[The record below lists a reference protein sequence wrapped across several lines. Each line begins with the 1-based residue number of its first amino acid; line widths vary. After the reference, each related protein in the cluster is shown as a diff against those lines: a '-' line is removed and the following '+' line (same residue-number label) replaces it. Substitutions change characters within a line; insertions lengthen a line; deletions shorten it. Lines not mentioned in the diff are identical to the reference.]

1 MNIVKKVMS
10 LVTGVCLCLA
20 AEAATAPQ
28 YHFYSTNMHA
38 KGAQSGF
45 FTSRVNQTGKVTYE
59 GTTYDVR
66 KMYGGNQ
73 GGGNARAF
81 SANVFTQPGSVFIA
95 GAMTSSVQGSGSQGS
110 GTSGSRGI
118 QYGGTSVSLPALNVS
133 RQNAADLAVA
143 TATESRKGFLREEA
157 ANPGTPGAG
166 EIQLPVGDALLPLLL
181 LAIGYGVK
189 RMKLKDEN

>member
-1 MNIVKKVMS
+1 V
-10 LVTGVCLCLA
+10 
-20 AEAATAPQ
+20 
-28 YHFYSTNMHA
+28 
-38 KGAQSGF
+38 AQKD
-45 FTSRVNQTGKVTYE
+45 RV
-59 GTTYDVR
+59 
-66 KMYGGNQ
+66 
-73 GGGNARAF
+73 F
-81 SANVFTQPGSVFIA
+81 SANVFTQPGTVFIA

-110 GTSGSRGI
+110 GTRGSRGI

-143 TATESRKGFLREEA
+143 AVTESRKGFLREA

-189 RMKLKDEN
+189 RRKLKVEN

>member
-1 MNIVKKVMS
+1 MS

-28 YHFYSTNMHA
+28 YHFYSTSMHA
-38 KGAQSGF
+38 KGAQNGF
-45 FTSRVNQTGKVTYE
+45 VTTRVNQTGLVTYK

-66 KMYGGNQ
+66 KLYGGNQ
-73 GGGNARAF
+73 GGGNARVF
-81 SANVFTQPGSVFIA
+81 SANVFTQPGTVFIA

-110 GTSGSRGI
+110 GSRGSRGI

-143 TATESRKGFLREEA
+143 TATESRRGFLREA

-189 RMKLKDEN
+189 RRKLKDEN